1 MKEFYHS
8 IQKNKCGKEGEFVKF
23 SVYIN
28 MNIYGWINEVKL
40 RLKGYEKREAFA
52 ASLFSALISFQ
63 GRHIAVVP
71 RCVFRILWLPQ
82 GICIYRPCSGC
93 NYLSIPVFRLSD

>member
-40 RLKGYEKREAFA
+40 RLKGYEKREIV
-52 ASLFSALISFQ
+52 L
-63 GRHIAVVP
+63 
-71 RCVFRILWLPQ
+71 
-82 GICIYRPCSGC
+82 
-93 NYLSIPVFRLSD
+93 N

>member
-40 RLKGYEKREAFA
+40 RLKGYEKREIVLNYKNKDDKYAY
-52 ASLFSALISFQ
+52 L
-63 GRHIAVVP
+63 
-71 RCVFRILWLPQ
+71 CVQ
-82 GICIYRPCSGC
+82 E
-93 NYLSIPVFRLSD
+93 LSISTNFLLYLKKKNIRKRKNLKCRLDFMYQIGQKVL

>member
-40 RLKGYEKREAFA
+40 RLKGYEKREIVLNYKNKDDKYAYFETE
-52 ASLFSALISFQ
+52 LFISTNF
-63 GRHIAVVP
+63 
-71 RCVFRILWLPQ
+71 LL
-82 GICIYRPCSGC
+82 
-93 NYLSIPVFRLSD
+93 YLKKKNIRKRKNLKCRLDFMYQIGQKVL